1 VQTPSAN
8 VSARLGFHTG
18 FSGLLTELLDVGPG
32 EGSGSGSGSGGSC
45 GGSGRGFPS
54 STCVLCSV
62 MALSSLMR
70 LRGGRRCIPCG
81 LGFRAR
87 RARPD
92 HHGARTV
99 SQPRGGMSTGA
110 CMLRPGP
117 GRQEPDRWWA
127 QIRDDFLANELRQRP
142 TLTVTYAVRCNMSCP
157 ADTRNSG
164 TSTPPLQQ
172 SFEGGSTL
180 AYETR

>member
-1 VQTPSAN
+1 VGWDF
-8 VSARLGFHTG
+8 VL
-18 FSGLLTELLDVGPG
+18 VGPDLTITG
-32 EGSGSGSGSGGSC
+32 PEQLVSPGAVCQRVLACSGQGLD
-45 GGSGRGFPS
+45 GRSPIAGDH
-54 STCVLCSV
+54 
-62 MALSSLMR
+62 
-70 LRGGRRCIPCG
+70 RG
-81 LGFRAR
+81 
-87 RARPD
+87 
-92 HHGARTV
+92 
-99 SQPRGGMSTGA
+99 
-110 CMLRPGP
+110 
-117 GRQEPDRWWA
+117 WA